1 MSQFR
6 LGRSA
11 IVGAALAL
19 ALLVPAGAAS
29 ADGGTD
35 RNCVG
40 ALVSVLAREFR
51 PLGVVIAEEA
61 RGFEPN
67 YGAVVSEFARTCVLS
82 EP

>member
-1 MSQFR
+1 MSQLR
-6 LGRSA
+6 LGKRA
-11 IVGAALAL
+11 IIGAW
-19 ALLVPAGAAS
+19 LLFATLGPAGTAS
-29 ADGGTD
+29 ADNGTD
-35 RNCVG
+35 RDCVG